1 MKQVIFFIGLLSLV
15 SIAAEAVSNKN
26 FAKAPA
32 AVEPEIKNMD
42 VCFSPKEKCDKKII
56 SFIKSAKKSLEVAIY
71 SLTHRDIV
79 LAIKEAKDR
88 GLKVRVIVDREQMA
102 GEKSLVNELFEHNVN
117 VKIGGSKGIMHNK
130 YTIVDGEKIET
141 GSYNYTSSASHFNSE
156 NQIYIFEEPVVKEYI
171 EDYEKLWAQAVA
183 E

>member
-1 MKQVIFFIGLLSLV
+1 MKQFLCLLSLFTLFTA
-15 SIAAEAVSNKN
+15 SAEAVGGKYFSKSSLS
-26 FAKAPA
+26 AI
-32 AVEPEIKNMD
+32 EPEIKNMD

-56 SFIKSAKKSLEVAIY
+56 SFINSAKKSLEIAIY

-79 LAIKEAKDR
+79 SAIKAAKER
-88 GLKVRVIVDREQMA
+88 GIKVRVVVDREQMD
-102 GEKSLVNELFEHNVN
+102 GPNSLVKELMQNVE

-130 YTIVDGEKIET
+130 YTIVDNEKIET

-156 NQIYIFEEPVVKEYI
+156 NQIYIFEEPVVKEYMD
-171 EDYEKLWAQAVA
+171 DYEKLWESALA